1 MREFVSADEMGEQ
14 HVRTARWRKRQALI
28 AAAAA
33 ALSLA
38 VVIALIAFAA
48 MEKRKP
54 SSAREFGAQGRAT
67 SPGAYIAYLIVERCE
82 VEVEK
87 GLDGPGG
94 LTIRGH
100 IRNNGPT
107 VIVAADLRCLFPS
120 HAGGESHIDFP
131 LIADTRLEQLGA
143 GPLMA
148 SSGRDFAVRVGKFP
162 DDLSPNLLRVEV
174 VNIRLKSR

>member
-1 MREFVSADEMGEQ
+1 MREFIGADEMGEQ
-14 HVRTARWRKRQALI
+14 HGRTARWRKRQALI
-28 AAAAA
+28 AAVAA
-33 ALSLA
+33 ALSLVI
-38 VVIALIAFAA
+38 VVALITLAA
-48 MEKRKP
+48 TKES
-54 SSAREFGAQGRAT
+54 SSARGLGAQGRET

-82 VEVEK
+82 AEVEK

-107 VIVAADLRCLFPS
+107 AVVAADLRCFFPS
-120 HAGGESHIDFP
+120 HSGGESHIDFP

-148 SSGRDFAVRVGKFP
+148 ASGRDFAVRVGKFP
-162 DDLSPNLLRVEV
+162 DDLSPSLLRAGV
-174 VNIRLKSR
+174 VNIRLKAR